1 MVVLSSE
8 GWTSCHAVLP
18 FGVVF
23 IEWVVRTLS
32 AWRFWL

>member
-8 GWTSCHAVLP
+8 GAICHAVLP

-23 IEWVVRTLS
+23 IASGLCGH
-32 AWRFWL
+32 